1 MLQLKDLLGFISL
14 MVVVILGVGFY
25 YHANLWPDH
34 AEFWKGNWAHWRI
47 WKVLY
52 YPYWQMYGES
62 FNEYLAGRNSSVLCT
77 HFFCLFVC
85 LWFSS
90 HSRIFNSYGDDKFT
104 GEGLQILTCAR
115 HSCPL
120 SSDGSLVCH
129 NLL

>member
-62 FNEYLAGRNSSVLCT
+62 FNEYLAGRNSSVLST
-77 HFFCLFVC
+77 HCFCLFVC
-85 LWFSS
+85 LWF
-90 HSRIFNSYGDDKFT
+90 FVTLKNF
-104 GEGLQILTCAR
+104 
-115 HSCPL
+115 
-120 SSDGSLVCH
+120 
-129 NLL
+129 